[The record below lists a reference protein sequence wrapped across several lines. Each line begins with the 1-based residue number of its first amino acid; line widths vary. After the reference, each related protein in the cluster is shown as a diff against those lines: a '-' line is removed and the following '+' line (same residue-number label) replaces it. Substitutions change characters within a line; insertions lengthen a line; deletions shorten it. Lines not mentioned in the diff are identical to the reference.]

1 MENSERLQYPVTPS
15 QEPSGQQ
22 EAASGGGQGGGGL
35 GRRVSRVE
43 SLRRLLLGAS
53 SMDSRRLFDRK
64 KQRYTV
70 DKSIGKDYN
79 FYVFR
84 FVIYN
89 LQVQILVTMERRTCL
104 TGKVEAV
111 ERCRLKNHIFVVCH
125 VFKSIF
131 SPSGPPVSSTSA
143 VTALIWTPYPR

>member
-70 DKSIGKDYN
+70 DKSIGME
-79 FYVFR
+79 
-84 FVIYN
+84 YN
-89 LQVQILVTMERRTCL
+89 LYSFLYLQIC
-104 TGKVEAV
+104 
-111 ERCRLKNHIFVVCH
+111 NI
-125 VFKSIF
+125 
-131 SPSGPPVSSTSA
+131 
-143 VTALIWTPYPR
+143 

>member
-1 MENSERLQYPVTPS
+1 M
-15 QEPSGQQ
+15 
-22 EAASGGGQGGGGL
+22 
-35 GRRVSRVE
+35 E

-70 DKSIGKDYN
+70 DKSIGKEYN
-79 FYVFR
+79 FYVYR

-104 TGKVEAV
+104 TGKIEAV
-111 ERCRLKNHIFVVCH
+111 ERCRLKNHIFLL
-125 VFKSIF
+125 FAMFTNTF
-131 SPSGPPVSSTSA
+131 SLLQDLQSVQHQ
-143 VTALIWTPYPR
+143 L

>member
-1 MENSERLQYPVTPS
+1 M
-15 QEPSGQQ
+15 
-22 EAASGGGQGGGGL
+22 
-35 GRRVSRVE
+35 E

-70 DKSIGKDYN
+70 DKSIGKEYN
-79 FYVFR
+79 FYVYR

-104 TGKVEAV
+104 TGKIEAV
-111 ERCRLKNHIFVVCH
+111 KGCRLKNHIFLLSVM
-125 VFKSIF
+125 FTNTF
-131 SPSGPPVSSTSA
+131 SLLQDFQSVQYQ
-143 VTALIWTPYPR
+143 L